1 MARTIELYDML
12 KGKLGETES
21 KALIDTIEEAGKSA
35 RVEYKDDLKAIRV
48 EMATKADLKLLE
60 VNLES
65 RMRLYFLILLFVMFL
80 TNPGALELFRKLLVV
95 VK

>member
-21 KALIDTIEEAGKSA
+21 KALIDTIEEADKSA
-35 RVEYKDDLKAIRV
+35 RVEYKDDLKAIRA

-60 VNLES
+60 VNLDAFVNS
-65 RMRLYFLILLFVMFL
+65 RKTDFHEIA
-80 TNPGALELFRKLLVV
+80 TN
-95 VK
+95 